1 VKKQLDASYWNNRY
15 RNTETGWDTGG
26 ITTPLKEYF
35 DQLQDKNIRI
45 LIPGAGNAYEAEYL
59 HAKGFKNVFVCDVAK
74 LPLQNF
80 LKRCPSFDSN
90 HLLHTDFF
98 KLEGPFDLII
108 EQTFFCA
115 LHPMLRPEYFL
126 KMKDLLSPGGRLVG
140 LLFNDKLNIDK
151 PPFGGRMDEYPAYF
165 EDHFDVKKYEMCYNS
180 IKPRAG
186 REIFIN
192 LEKRQL

>member
-1 VKKQLDASYWNNRY
+1 MNKQLDASYWNNRY
-15 RNTETGWDTGG
+15 RNTETGWDTGA

-35 DQLQDKNIRI
+35 DQLTDKNTRI

-59 HAKGFKNVFVCDVAK
+59 HVLGFTNIFVCDVAK
-74 LPLQNF
+74 LPLQNL
-80 LKRCPSFDSN
+80 LKRCPTFPPG
-90 HLLHTDFF
+90 HLLHSDFF
-98 KLEGPFDLII
+98 KLQGPFDLII

-115 LHPMLRPEYFL
+115 LQPQLRPQYFI
-126 KMKDLLSPGGRLVG
+126 KMKELLSEGGRLVG

-165 EDHFDVKKYEMCYNS
+165 EDLFEIKKYEMCYNS

-192 LEKRQL
+192 LEKKSK